1 MARDRANIRVDM
13 LASTDY
19 RNLTRAAQHL
29 YTHLMIHPT
38 LNYAGVADWRAG
50 RIAALTKDIT
60 ADDVRAAAKELAAE
74 AFIHCDED
82 TEEVLIRSYLRH
94 DGVIKHPRLFVS
106 MTNDY
111 AGIASPDIRAY
122 IAHELQRLHKE
133 QPELKLWEDRRVQ
146 GILKEQAKDLKAET
160 QEVSQAEAK
169 AMAKPLAKP
178 LAKESQRDPMPTAT
192 ATATHSSND
201 ECGLASPSEVDHR
214 KAAGHTGTRIPADF
228 KVTPQML
235 SWAID
240 NTPNVNTKASTQK
253 FKAHYR
259 SVSGPAQFK
268 TDWTAAWETWLLG
281 DQERA
286 TKEPHQ
292 FKTAAEKRLEQGRAN
307 HDLFAQMDAEREN
320 TAREITA

>member
-19 RNLTRAAQHL
+19 RNLSRGAQHL
-29 YTHLMIHPT
+29 YMHLLIHPT

-50 RIAALTKDIT
+50 RIAALTKDLT
-60 ADDVRAAAKELAAE
+60 TDDIREAAEELSRE
-74 AFIHCDED
+74 AFIYCDED
-82 TEEVLIRSYLRH
+82 TEEILIRSYLRH

-111 AGIASPDIRAY
+111 AGIASQDIRAY
-122 IAHELQRLHKE
+122 IAHELQRLHHE

-146 GILKEQAKDLKAET
+146 GILKEAGKDLKAEI
-160 QEVSQAEAK
+160 QEVSQQESK

-178 LAKESQRDPMPTAT
+178 LAKESQSDPMPTAT

-201 ECGLASPSEVDHR
+201 ECGLSSPSEIEPR
-214 KAAGHTGTRIPADF
+214 KTTGHTGTRIPADF
-228 KVTPQML
+228 KTTPQML
-235 SWAID
+235 AWAID
-240 NTPNVNTKASTQK
+240 HAPNVNTRASTQK

-268 TDWTAAWETWLLG
+268 TDWTAAWEAWILG

-286 TKEPHQ
+286 SKEPQQ
-292 FKTAAEKRLEQGRAN
+292 FKTGAEKRLETTMQNAAF
-307 HDLFAQMDAEREN
+307 FAQIDATKEL
-320 TAREITA
+320 TQ